1 MKAKQRDKDLFLNKF
16 PNCRII
22 IETTGTTNYQG
33 TEYNG
38 SIIASF
44 EEIAFV
50 CEKKNFI
57 YVIPWSDINSVSSKK
72 TFMTNNI
79 YLTYDDSS
87 KNLTF
92 KFTNVESVTAIEVL
106 SRAVNEHKMMLKAHD
121 DLLYSK
127 EKEIVFLEK
136 DLNRIKSELDYT
148 NNELKKGNVSEI
160 KPNEIQKTPL
170 QKEKTTPK
178 TELKIDDV
186 HTKEDELIEEANTN
200 KNEHVQH
207 VEIKSDSTQETELN
221 VYDILILHLNNKRI
235 VGKELTNHY
244 LLIEKQ
250 IDTMFHIENL
260 LKNGVLSIKSDFN
273 HSLSYLKVPELK
285 SILKDN
291 GLKVSGNKPELMKR
305 IKEDIKEEDVN
316 LPKIYIATHAG
327 EKIIENTNYVLHF
340 FYQPYIINL
349 SVAHKLV
356 KNQYN
361 IDDKIEFIYLK
372 LIENKKQDSHS
383 LKSVVQR
390 LTHYYK
396 TIKKDKSVIRK
407 FTNYAIYLEFIQGLE
422 HFEFNIKYRSIK
434 GSLLEIFYIDTES
447 LEYYED
453 LILVEDINLNVLKK
467 LFFADVSSFVY
478 ADKNICDDFCDI
490 LFCHVNRNTNI
501 SINQL
506 PAIRNYIS
514 SE

>member
-106 SRAVNEHKMMLKAHD
+106 SQAVNEHKMMLKAHD

-136 DLNRIKSELDYT
+136 DPNRIKSELDYT
-148 NNELKKGNVSEI
+148 NNELKKGSVSEI
-160 KPNEIQKTPL
+160 KPNEIQKTPI
-170 QKEKTTPK
+170 QKEKT
-178 TELKIDDV
+178 
-186 HTKEDELIEEANTN
+186 
-200 KNEHVQH
+200 
-207 VEIKSDSTQETELN
+207 TQETELN
-221 VYDILILHLNNKRI
+221 VYDVLILHLNNKRV

-250 IDTMFHIENL
+250 IDTMLHIENL
-260 LKNGVLSIKSDFN
+260 LKNGLLSIKSDFN
-273 HSLSYLKVPELK
+273 HSLGYLKVPELK

-291 GLKVSGNKPELMKR
+291 GLKVGGNKPELMKR
-305 IKEDIKEEDVN
+305 IKENIKEEDVS

-372 LIENKKQDSHS
+372 LIENKKQDSHG

-407 FTNYAIYLEFIQGLE
+407 FTNYAIYLEFIQGLK

-434 GSLLEIFYIDTES
+434 GSLLEVFYIDTES

-490 LFCHVNRNTNI
+490 LFCHVNRDTNI

-506 PAIRNYIS
+506 PAIRNY
-514 SE
+514 

>member
-1 MKAKQRDKDLFLNKF
+1 
-16 PNCRII
+16 
-22 IETTGTTNYQG
+22 
-33 TEYNG
+33 
-38 SIIASF
+38 
-44 EEIAFV
+44 
-50 CEKKNFI
+50 
-57 YVIPWSDINSVSSKK
+57 
-72 TFMTNNI
+72 
-79 YLTYDDSS
+79 
-87 KNLTF
+87 
-92 KFTNVESVTAIEVL
+92 
-106 SRAVNEHKMMLKAHD
+106 
-121 DLLYSK
+121 
-127 EKEIVFLEK
+127 
-136 DLNRIKSELDYT
+136 
-148 NNELKKGNVSEI
+148 
-160 KPNEIQKTPL
+160 
-170 QKEKTTPK
+170 
-178 TELKIDDV
+178 
-186 HTKEDELIEEANTN
+186 
-200 KNEHVQH
+200 
-207 VEIKSDSTQETELN
+207 
-221 VYDILILHLNNKRI
+221 
-235 VGKELTNHY
+235 
-244 LLIEKQ
+244 
-250 IDTMFHIENL
+250 
-260 LKNGVLSIKSDFN
+260 VLSIKSDFN